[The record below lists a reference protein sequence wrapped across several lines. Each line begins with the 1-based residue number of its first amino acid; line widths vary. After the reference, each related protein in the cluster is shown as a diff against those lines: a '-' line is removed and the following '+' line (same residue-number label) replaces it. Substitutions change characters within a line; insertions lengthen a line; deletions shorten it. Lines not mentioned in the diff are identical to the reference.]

1 MKTKEILI
9 IYDYERIVPPFMQ
22 TLIKHGINVFDSIKY
37 ITPPL
42 TDNYRDAIKSPK
54 IDIITWSKMQRCLQY
69 VKGIIS
75 PFRLS
80 FWKELVKGKISKASI
95 ANTGKFFFC
104 SDGFIQLSEKII
116 KDELNKGNKV
126 YLLATWM
133 SVDAFTCARLK
144 HKYPGI
150 KAFALAHSGE
160 VMIERNPFIYQ
171 SFHVYIYENLNK
183 VFFISRTVLENYL
196 KTTHDIGINERFANK
211 IGVRYLGSPNNS
223 HLTNPNG
230 DNKEII
236 LLSCS
241 RIDANKRLDRIISSL
256 KKWSGVKL
264 HWIHIG
270 TGVLEN
276 EIKKSAYELEAM
288 NPYVSVHFTGQLENE
303 DVIRY
308 YSEIH
313 VDLFINV
320 SRSEGLPISIMEAM
334 SYGIPCVATNVGGT
348 SEIVNSTTGFLIEQN
363 FSDED
368 LLSRINSFRSLPDA
382 EQNKM
387 RASAREM
394 WARNFDAEK
403 NAKALYNEIRSF

>member
-1 MKTKEILI
+1 MKAKEILI
-9 IYDYERIVPPFMQ
+9 VYDYERIVPPFMQ
-22 TLIKHGINVFDSIKY
+22 TLLRYGINIFDSIKY

-42 TDNYRDAIKSPK
+42 PDNYLNAIRSPK
-54 IDIITWSKMQRCLQY
+54 IDIITWSRKQRCLQY

-75 PFRLS
+75 PFRHS
-80 FWKELVKGKISKASI
+80 FWKELIKGKISKASI
-95 ANTGKFFFC
+95 VNMGKFFFC
-104 SDGFIQLSEKII
+104 SDGFILLSEKII

-144 HKYPGI
+144 HKYPEI

-160 VMIERNPFIYQ
+160 VMVERNPFIYQ
-171 SFHVYIYENLNK
+171 SFHEYIYENLNK

-196 KTTHDIGINERFANK
+196 KMMHGICIKERFANK
-211 IGVRYLGSPNNS
+211 IGVRYLGSHNNS
-223 HLTNPNG
+223 HTTNP
-230 DNKEII
+230 DSDSKEFV

-241 RIDANKRLDRIISSL
+241 RIDENKRLDRIISSL
-256 KKWSGVKL
+256 KKWSGEKL

-276 EIKKSAYELEAM
+276 EIRKSAYELEAI
-288 NPYVSVHFTGQLENE
+288 NPYVSVHFTGQLKNE

-308 YSEIH
+308 YSETH

-320 SRSEGLPISIMEAM
+320 SWSEGLPVSIMEAM

-348 SEIVNSTTGFLIEQN
+348 SEIVNSTTGYLIEQN

-368 LLSRINSFRSLPDA
+368 LLSRINSFRLLPDA

-387 RASAREM
+387 RANTREM

-403 NAKALYNEIRSF
+403 NAKALYNEMRSF